1 MSDKLSDCAECGMP
15 CTRGEYHPHAACLMF
30 KGCHDSATVRAGLA
44 AIREHALAA
53 SPAPALSIS
62 DVLAKP
68 LTRCAAARDGDC
80 SHAQCPQL
88 RDNEPHATGRHCPI
102 DNWGDD
108 D

>member
-1 MSDKLSDCAECGMP
+1 MSDKLSDEQIERAFDSFK
-15 CTRGEYHPHAACLMF
+15 CTHPGAAPWYDVPERFLA
-30 KGCHDSATVRAGLA
+30 STVRRL
-44 AIREHALAA
+44 LAA

-62 DVLAKP
+62 DVPAKP

-88 RDNEPHATGRHCPI
+88 RNNEPHATGRHCPI